1 MASAFS
7 LECFQSSLLDVHLDS
22 AQYSQPQ
29 LNEIVFYDSTEAEE
43 MQLVKPGHNST

>member
-7 LECFQSSLLDVHLDS
+7 LECFQSSLQDVHLDS

-29 LNEIVFYDSTEAEE
+29 LNETTFYDSLEAAE
-43 MQLVKPGHNST
+43 M